1 LTGILLP
8 ITALGARDDS
18 DKGGWTSWCGFH
30 PTGARRCL
38 RLDAIGCGTPAFIGD
53 GGIESRH
60 VDEAR
65 RLRAEHEGINVV
77 IGLP

>member
-1 LTGILLP
+1 
-8 ITALGARDDS
+8 
-18 DKGGWTSWCGFH
+18 
-30 PTGARRCL
+30 L

-65 RLRAEHEGINVV
+65 RLREHEGI
-77 IGLP
+77 IGDAGAVDLRVDGELADAGEALASMPPSGA